1 MVYVIRTTKCRNGVM
16 EKTKF
21 PVFDIADR
29 AGTSTRDGK
38 RAVNRAAKNAGSARR
53 NFARLLNNNF
63 KAGDR
68 FLTLDLSESGMQKV
82 AKRAEGIRMEREKAG
97 RPSLSEEDLMH
108 MAMERELEN
117 LNRRVLRAIG
127 AAQSIYLYAAAV
139 SDMAAP
145 EEDAA
150 SARLHIHMVVN
161 AAAAETV
168 EQKWKAMGSVESVK
182 LSAWA
187 SKGVPDWTALAA
199 YIIGQTRVVDNGKRY
214 TVSRTVDKP
223 VFSDRVAV
231 RPDAL
236 LRAPTGTVL
245 LEQGAYV
252 PGRAQ
257 YIRYIYPA
265 WDDRSGERGGD
276 AV

>member
-29 AGTSTRDGK
+29 SGTSTRDGK
-38 RAVNRAAKNAGSARR
+38 RAVNRVAKNAGSARR

-68 FLTLDLSESGMQKV
+68 FLTLDLSEIGMQKV

-97 RPSLSEEDLMH
+97 CPSLSEEDLMH
-108 MAMERELEN
+108 LAMERELEN

-127 AAQSIYLYAAAV
+127 AASSIYLYAAAV

-168 EQKWKAMGSVESVK
+168 EQKWKAMGSVESEK

-199 YIIGQTRVVDNGKRY
+199 YIIGQTRTVENGKRY
-214 TVSRTVDKP
+214 TVSRNAEKP
-223 VFSDRVAV
+223 IFSDRVAV
-231 RPDAL
+231 KPEAL
-236 LRAPTGTVL
+236 LRAPAGSVL

-257 YIRYIYPA
+257 YIRYIYPSF
-265 WDDRSGERGGD
+265 DERRNGEED
-276 AV
+276 AL

>member
-1 MVYVIRTTKCRNGVM
+1 MVYVIRTTKCRNGVV

-29 AGTSTRDGK
+29 GGTATRDGK
-38 RAVNRAAKNAGSARR
+38 RAINRAAKNAGCARR
-53 NFARLLNNNF
+53 NFARILNNNF
-63 KAGDR
+63 SVGDR
-68 FLTLDLSESGMQKV
+68 FLTLDLSDAGMAKV
-82 AKRAEGIRMEREKAG
+82 AARAEQMKREREAAG
-97 RPSLSEEDLMH
+97 RAVPVWEDLMYL
-108 MAMERELEN
+108 AMERELEN
-117 LNRRVLRAIG
+117 LNRRVLRG
-127 AAQSIYLYAAAV
+127 MSTSESIYLYAAAV
-139 SDMAAP
+139 SDRAAP
-145 EEDAA
+145 DEDAA

-161 AAAAETV
+161 EAAAEV
-168 EQKWKAMGSVESVK
+168 VARKWKTMGQVESVK

-199 YIIGQTRVVDNGKRY
+199 YIIGQTRVVENGKRY

-231 RPDAL
+231 RPEAL
-236 LRAPTGTVL
+236 LRAPSGTVL

-265 WDDRSGERGGD
+265 FDERRHGEEVC
-276 AV
+276 A